1 MGLNRHDVTLCDFI
15 AQMILICSK
24 KMLKFSSIP
33 RYHYLTK
40 LTMSWVLPVK
50 GLGT

>member
-15 AQMILICSK
+15 AQMIVICSK

-33 RYHYLTK
+33 GCHYLTK
-40 LTMSWVLPVK
+40 
-50 GLGT
+50 